1 MIELGMKLKELRL
14 SKGYTQKQ
22 LSDKLELTSD
32 STISQWERGVNAP
45 YGKDLVKLTNIF
57 NVSSDYLLGL
67 DIKSDN
73 ETKYTYFPT
82 EISAGLPLEVDGI
95 IESSKITVS
104 DELLGKWSNNRNIF
118 FAHINGDSMNRLMED
133 GSLIAIKPVSNTDEL
148 KNGDIV
154 VYSVGGEYSVKHYYK
169 YGDTLVFKPNSTI
182 EHEEH
187 TYNAKEDNVQ
197 IHGVVVTYVINR
209 D

>member
-1 MIELGMKLKELRL
+1 MSVNKIS
-14 SKGYTQKQ
+14 SKYGYTKNM
-22 LSDKLELTSD
+22 LYNKSKLTSD
-32 STISQWERGVNAP
+32 STISHSEIVVNAP
-45 YGKDLVKLTNIF
+45 YGKVLVKLTNIF